1 MKLEQRADNRNT
13 APPPSSGSQ
22 SVARALSV
30 LDLLSEVSEGLGV
43 REMARRLNLAPSI
56 VQRLVGTL
64 ASSGYI
70 ERSATA
76 QKYGIGYRA
85 FHVGHSYLS
94 HNDLH
99 EVSLPELRM
108 LAEQYEVNTFLGVL
122 RDRAIVYLATIQSS
136 GPIVIRNS
144 PGSRTWLH
152 STALGKALL
161 AEMTD
166 QDVAEILGDQPYHR
180 LTSKTKTTHARLK
193 ADLHDIRRQGF
204 AVSDEENLE
213 AVFSVGA
220 VIRDA
225 SGHAVA
231 ALSCAVP
238 RGRLHRSDRE
248 NLYRAVMDAT
258 QRISRRLGA
267 RAPAQPGRMGKTKPR
282 RS

>member
-1 MKLEQRADNRNT
+1 MKLEQRSDNRNM
-13 APPPSSGSQ
+13 APLPSSGSQ

-30 LDLLSEVSEGLGV
+30 LDLLSEASEELGV

-64 ASSGYI
+64 ANCGYI
-70 ERSATA
+70 ERLAGA

-94 HNDLH
+94 HSDLH
-99 EVSLPELRM
+99 EVSLPELRA

-122 RDRAIVYLATIQSS
+122 RDRAIVYLAAIQSS

-144 PGSRTWLH
+144 PGSKTWLH

-161 AEMTD
+161 AEMKD
-166 QDVAEILGDQPYHR
+166 DEVADILGSQPYHR
-180 LTSKTKTTHARLK
+180 LTPKTKTTHGRLT
-193 ADLHDIRRQGF
+193 ADLRQVRRQGY

-213 AVFSVGA
+213 GVFSVGA
-220 VIRDA
+220 VIRDSTGNA
-225 SGHAVA
+225 IA
-231 ALSCAVP
+231 ALSCALP
-238 RGRLHRSDRE
+238 RNRLRRSDRE
-248 NLYRAVMDAT
+248 NLYRAVTEAT

-267 RAPAQPGRMGKTKPR
+267 TAPSHPSPNTKTRARKL
-282 RS
+282 